1 MKKYILIILTCLLI
15 PSTVFAST
23 DTYTRTYD
31 DLRVNK
37 SGISVSNSNI
47 GIIMNTPSVNASEKI
62 YDYADLLTD
71 SEEEQL
77 FELINQ
83 FITAYSTD
91 FALVTIR
98 ENPYSKTEDDY
109 SLYQDSYSM
118 KFADDFYDYNDFG
131 IGSDYTGVLFLIDMS
146 NRYIWISSTGGAEQ
160 YFYYESVYDLLDYSY
175 TYFTAGDYYKG
186 IVESIYL
193 MSGEYAHDLNYY
205 TDGNYVTIKEK
216 NAQSAGIITI
226 LVISTIAT
234 IIFVSVNMSKC
245 KMAKIAKNAADY
257 QRVIGVNIVNDI
269 LVNTS
274 HTSHKISSDSGG
286 YSGGGGHFSSSG
298 SHHSGGGHHF

>member
-1 MKKYILIILTCLLI
+1 MRYDISQQLYLIWKYKYEKCHNPSSFEGLEII
-15 PSTVFAST
+15 
-23 DTYTRTYD
+23 
-31 DLRVNK
+31 
-37 SGISVSNSNI
+37 
-47 GIIMNTPSVNASEKI
+47 
-62 YDYADLLTD
+62 
-71 SEEEQL
+71 
-77 FELINQ
+77 
-83 FITAYSTD
+83 AYSD
-91 FALVTIR
+91 NSDALWNTVV
-98 ENPYSKTEDDY
+98 DDY
-109 SLYQDSYSM
+109 KVIAPIEIVNTKYERVVIL
-118 KFADDFYDYNDFG
+118 
-131 IGSDYTGVLFLIDMS
+131 S
-146 NRYIWISSTGGAEQ
+146 N
-160 YFYYESVYDLLDYSY
+160 
-175 TYFTAGDYYKG
+175 YYKG

-274 HTSHKISSDSGG
+274 HSSYKISSDSGG